1 MGRTIRKIGVFTS
14 GGDAPGMNAAIR
26 AVVRAGSFYER
37 EVVGIKQGFQGMID
51 NDFAPLDARSVKN
64 ILAKGGTFLKSSR
77 CDAFLEPS
85 GRLCAFQNLNAAGI
99 DALVCIGGNGSF
111 TGLTTFH
118 KEFGLPVVGIPGT
131 IDNDLFGTDFTLGYD
146 TATNTVMDAVDKIRD
161 TADSHNRLFFVE
173 VMGRDSG
180 FIALRTGLAVGAMA
194 VILPEE
200 NATFES
206 LEEAIAQAT
215 ARRKSAN
222 IIMVSEGNNLG
233 SPYEIAKHVRDRFP
247 DLETK
252 VSVLGHLQRG
262 GAPSCYDR
270 VLAGKLGVAAVEGLL
285 NGQSDIMVGVVENK
299 ITHTFLQQAIHN
311 KALINPDMMRISKI
325 LAV

>member
-14 GGDAPGMNAAIR
+14 GGDSPGMNAAIR

-37 EVVGIKQGFQGMID
+37 EVVGIRQGFQGMIS
-51 NDFAPLDARSVKN
+51 NLMEPLDARSVKN
-64 ILAKGGTFLKSSR
+64 ILSKGGTFLKSSR
-77 CDAFLEPS
+77 CEAFFTPE
-85 GRLCAFQNLNAAGI
+85 GRAEAHQNLKAAEI

-111 TGLTTFH
+111 TGLTLFH
-118 KEFGLPVVGIPGT
+118 KEFGIPVVGIPGT

-161 TADSHNRLFFVE
+161 TANSHNRLFFVE

-194 VILPEE
+194 IILPEE
-200 NATFES
+200 NATFEALTES
-206 LEEAIAQAT
+206 IAQAT

-222 IIMVSEGNNLG
+222 IIMVSEGNKLG
-233 SPYEIAKHVRDRFP
+233 DPFEIAKRVREQFP
-247 DLETK
+247 EVETK

-270 VLAGKLGVAAVEGLL
+270 VLAGKLGVAAVEALL
-285 NGQSDIMVGVVENK
+285 NGQTDVMVGVVENK
-299 ITHTFLQQAIHN
+299 ITHTFLQQAIQN
-311 KALINPDMMRISKI
+311 KALINPDLMRISKI